1 MKQFIETTLSIDF
14 VDLPVQFTVTS
25 VDEII
30 LPLLKRLTELQKSLG
45 RRILVFVGA
54 PAGAGKSVLL
64 AYLEKLSRTTPG
76 LTRIQALGLDGFH
89 YKNAYLKS
97 HTMEYRGEEI
107 TLRSVKGWPETFDID
122 LFHEKLSALRAG
134 GAVRCPNY
142 DRNLH
147 EPVADALTIDADIVM
162 VEGLW
167 MLYDKGEWARIQAL
181 SDYRIMLLSRVPVL
195 RERAVARKIR
205 GGMTPEAA
213 LEFFNTADCRAIDR
227 IVSNMAHADLYLE
240 SLEDDDLID
249 LGGRPVDLAVY
260 KEG

>member
-1 MKQFIETTLSIDF
+1 
-14 VDLPVQFTVTS
+14 
-25 VDEII
+25 
-30 LPLLKRLTELQKSLG
+30 
-45 RRILVFVGA
+45 
-54 PAGAGKSVLL
+54 
-64 AYLEKLSRTTPG
+64 
-76 LTRIQALGLDGFH
+76 
-89 YKNAYLKS
+89 
-97 HTMEYRGEEI
+97 
-107 TLRSVKGWPETFDID
+107 
-122 LFHEKLSALRAG
+122 
-134 GAVRCPNY
+134 
-142 DRNLH
+142 
-147 EPVADALTIDADIVM
+147 
-162 VEGLW
+162 

-249 LGGRPVDLAVY
+249 LGGRPTDLAVY